1 MGSPKEHADDSRQ
14 QPTADYPKGWT
25 LGLLTIGICLT
36 IFVISLDFSIIATAI
51 PKITSEFR
59 SLEDVGWYGSAYLLT
74 TASTQLLVG
83 KLYTIFSLKW
93 VFLLSLLIFELG
105 SVICAAAPS
114 SIALIFGRAVA
125 GCGNAGLLSGA
136 LLIIAH
142 SVPLRR
148 RPLFTPKLDAAQISQ
163 SVFDLI
169 KRFDPLGT
177 LVFMPAIVCILLAL
191 QWGGTTYPWKS
202 GSIIALFVVSGV
214 LLVSFIVI
222 QWRAQDNAT
231 VPPRIF
237 KNRTIWSCAIYQFT
251 LGAGFFVFI
260 YFVPLWFQAVQ
271 GVSAIESGTRN
282 LPMLIGNI
290 VGTTIAGILVAV
302 TGYYAP
308 FMYIGTIITSVGA
321 GLLTLFNPGTSSAE
335 WIGYQAM
342 VGLGIGFGWQQPL
355 VAVQTALDLKDVPVA
370 TAILSFTQ
378 TVGGSIFVSV
388 AQAAFSN
395 KLVQE
400 LSTRAPGLDPKI
412 VLDGGAGDIANLVPQ
427 QYLPEVIM
435 SYNNGLTNSFV
446 VGTAMVA
453 ASIMGCVF
461 VEWNSVKG
469 IKRDATV
476 VA

>member
-1 MGSPKEHADDSRQ
+1 MGSPTEHADDSRQ
-14 QPTADYPKGWT
+14 RPAADYPKSWK
-25 LGLLTIGICLT
+25 LGFLTIGICLT

-93 VFLLSLLIFELG
+93 VFLLSLLIFELR

-114 SIALIFGRAVA
+114 SIVLIFGRAVA

-136 LLIIAH
+136 LLIMAH
-142 SVPLRR
+142 SIPLKR

-163 SVFDLI
+163 TVFDLI
-169 KRFDPLGT
+169 KQFDPLGT

-191 QWGGTTYPWKS
+191 QWGGTTYPWNS

-214 LLVSFIVI
+214 LFVSFIVI

-231 VPPRIF
+231 
-237 KNRTIWSCAIYQFT
+237 FT

-282 LPMLIGNI
+282 LPMLIGNMI
-290 VGTTIAGILVAV
+290 GTIIAGILVAV
-302 TGYYAP
+302 IGYYAP
-308 FMYIGTIITSVGA
+308 FMYLGTIITSVGA
-321 GLLTLFNPGTSSAE
+321 GLLTLFDPGTTSAE

-355 VAVQTALDLKDVPVA
+355 AAVQTALDLKDVPVA

-400 LSTRAPGLDPKI
+400 LSTRAPGLDPDI

-435 SYNNGLTNSFV
+435 SYNNGLTSSFV

-453 ASIMGCVF
+453 ASTLGCVF

-469 IKRDATV
+469 MKRDPIIA
-476 VA
+476 A